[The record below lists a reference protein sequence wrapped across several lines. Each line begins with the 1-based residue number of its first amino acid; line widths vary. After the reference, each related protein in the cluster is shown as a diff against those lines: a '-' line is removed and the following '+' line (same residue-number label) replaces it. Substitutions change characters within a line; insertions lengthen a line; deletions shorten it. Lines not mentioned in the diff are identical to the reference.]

1 MRLKWMKVIIGSL
14 FAAALFYI
22 IQDQLQSDKSIGWH
36 MPLSQRVIVL
46 DAGHGGMDGG
56 AVSSA
61 GYLEKEAT
69 LAITKKVRDYLQ
81 EAGAIVLLTREDDLD
96 LAEEGTKRIRSRKVE
111 DLKRRAEIVNESDA
125 DLFISVHMNAI
136 PSPKWRGAQ
145 TFYHL
150 NQSQNSVVAKL
161 IQDELVR
168 NLENTNRLAKPIQH
182 VYLLKEAKIPG
193 ALVEAGF
200 LSNPEEAALLETEE
214 YQESVAASIYQGILR
229 YYSGEEAPK

>member
-1 MRLKWMKVIIGSL
+1 MQVKWMKVIIGSL

-22 IQDQLQSDKSIGWH
+22 IQDQLQSDRSIGWH
-36 MPLSQRVIVL
+36 MPLSQRVIVI

-56 AVSSA
+56 AVSEA
-61 GYLEKEAT
+61 GLLEKEAT
-69 LAITKKVRDYLQ
+69 LAIAKKVRDYLQ
-81 EAGAIVLLTREDDLD
+81 EAGAIVLLTREEDTD
-96 LAEEGTKRIRSRKVE
+96 LADEATKKIRTRKTE
-111 DLKRRAEIVNESDA
+111 DLKRRVEIVNESDA
-125 DLFISVHMNAI
+125 DLFISIHMNAI

-150 NQSQNSVVAKL
+150 SNPQNQVVAKL
-161 IQDELVR
+161 IQDEMVR
-168 NLENTNRLAKPIQH
+168 NLENTNRIAKPIQH
-182 VYLLKEAKIPG
+182 VYLLKEADIPG

-200 LSNPEEAALLETEE
+200 LSNPEEAELLNTEE

>member
-14 FAAALFYI
+14 CAAALFYI

-36 MPLSQRVIVL
+36 LPLSQRVIVI

-56 AVSSA
+56 ATSNT
-61 GYLEKEAT
+61 GYLEKDAT
-69 LAITKKVRDYLQ
+69 LEIAKKVRDYLQ
-81 EAGAIVLLTREDDLD
+81 EAGAIVLLTRETDAD
-96 LAEEGTKRIRSRKVE
+96 LANEDTKRIRTRKTE
-111 DLKRRAEIVNESDA
+111 DLKRRAELVNESDA
-125 DLFISVHMNAI
+125 DMFISIHLNAI
-136 PSPKWRGAQ
+136 PSPRWRGAQ

-150 NQSQNSVVAKL
+150 NDPQNQVVAKL

-168 NLENTNRLAKPIQH
+168 NLANTNRVAKPIQH

-193 ALVEAGF
+193 ALIEAGF
-200 LSNPEEAALLETEE
+200 LSNPDEAQLLETDE

-229 YYSGEEAPK
+229 YYSGEEAPN